1 MLSGDKKLNLEAEN
15 PTKYP
20 KGKPQRKTSQA
31 ATCEICN
38 KTIRTRHEKTVMY
51 YGKNETHLLCSNSY
65 NIKIAD
71 SRTPAIW
78 TCKCYY

>member
-38 KTIRTRHEKTVMY
+38 KTIRT
-51 YGKNETHLLCSNSY
+51 
-65 NIKIAD
+65 
-71 SRTPAIW
+71 
-78 TCKCYY
+78 